1 MLADAQVI
9 TSGSKTL
16 PVPEPDL
23 TPKEIIARA
32 RSFRDR
38 LRAEQDATEARTY
51 YSPELHEEFLK
62 AGFYRILQPRMFGG
76 YEFSFSTFFR
86 TIIEIARGCPGT
98 GWCLCLG
105 AGHVITLASLF
116 SEEAQ
121 ALAFGEDGNFIAP
134 SRPVPTGTA
143 IPTENGWVVNGRWDY
158 CSGSPY
164 STHILN
170 LVMTPIGE
178 DQMPRMGMALVPRDQ
193 VTIIED
199 WGDVIGLRGS
209 GSHTTMVEN
218 AEVPHGFVSV
228 ANMITMDPKDAVG
241 YKIHGNPMY
250 AGRLGAFAGLE
261 ITACAIGIA
270 RAALDEYAEMCGS
283 KITMFPPQTLRS
295 ENSQYQ
301 QWFGQAQTM
310 VDCAEA
316 ALLRVCDLYHE
327 FCEESAS
334 GGDPFTLGDDVRMM
348 SMVAEAGELAIQAMD
363 ILIRTG
369 GTSGLKNGTRMQ
381 RYWRDMST
389 FRSHLASSMRESGYM
404 RSGAAYMLGDDAANP
419 FAGPLSTK

>member
-121 ALAFGEDGNFIAP
+121 ALAFGDDGNFIAP

-143 IPTENGWVVNGRWDY
+143 IPTENG
-158 CSGSPY
+158 
-164 STHILN
+164 
-170 LVMTPIGE
+170 
-178 DQMPRMGMALVPRDQ
+178 
-193 VTIIED
+193 
-199 WGDVIGLRGS
+199 
-209 GSHTTMVEN
+209 
-218 AEVPHGFVSV
+218 
-228 ANMITMDPKDAVG
+228 
-241 YKIHGNPMY
+241 
-250 AGRLGAFAGLE
+250 
-261 ITACAIGIA
+261 
-270 RAALDEYAEMCGS
+270 
-283 KITMFPPQTLRS
+283 
-295 ENSQYQ
+295 
-301 QWFGQAQTM
+301 
-310 VDCAEA
+310 
-316 ALLRVCDLYHE
+316 
-327 FCEESAS
+327 
-334 GGDPFTLGDDVRMM
+334 
-348 SMVAEAGELAIQAMD
+348 
-363 ILIRTG
+363 
-369 GTSGLKNGTRMQ
+369 
-381 RYWRDMST
+381 
-389 FRSHLASSMRESGYM
+389 
-404 RSGAAYMLGDDAANP
+404 
-419 FAGPLSTK
+419 